1 MDPVADLGPE
11 SGKLE
16 IASGPSILFV
26 AMQSSIHTARWI
38 QLASDLGVS
47 LHLFPIDGWPPNPN
61 LRGVILHLPEPKPE
75 LPSTLVEPSR
85 ARMLTRSAARFTLIA
100 LSDPARAARLLA
112 ARLQNRLQRMRAP
125 SSANTLPRRVA
136 RFGRIALSNPLKAA
150 RILARRLRNGLVA
163 RDLSLGQI
171 TDRTAFDERRYT
183 VTVDDLGPVEAII
196 EGQIRL
202 GESLNTCPAHFG
214 PWVLAALIRR
224 LKPTLIHSMEFQHAG
239 YLVLKA
245 KEVYGAE
252 FPQWIAT
259 NWGSD
264 IFYFRR
270 FADHGA
276 QLRRLLSSIDYYS
289 CECHRDVGLA
299 RELGY
304 QGPVLPVLP
313 NSGGFDL
320 EQVCRMRAP
329 GPPSRRKL
337 LMIKGYHHFAGRAM
351 TSIRVLETFAERL
364 KAYEIIL
371 FSVSAEPRAAAID
384 LAERKVLNIR
394 VIDSAQHDEILAHFG
409 RARLY
414 MGISISDAISTS
426 ALEAM
431 AMGAFPIQTNTSCC
445 DEWFEDGKG
454 GFIVPPDDFDT
465 ICDRFLQALNDDA
478 LVDQAA
484 EINWATVRARL
495 DIRVLRGKVEAFY
508 RQIFDGSL
516 AAADPSA
523 REQP

>member
-1 MDPVADLGPE
+1 M
-11 SGKLE
+11 
-16 IASGPSILFV
+16 
-26 AMQSSIHTARWI
+26 
-38 QLASDLGVS
+38 
-47 LHLFPIDGWPPNPN
+47 
-61 LRGVILHLPEPKPE
+61 
-75 LPSTLVEPSR
+75 
-85 ARMLTRSAARFTLIA
+85 
-100 LSDPARAARLLA
+100 
-112 ARLQNRLQRMRAP
+112 
-125 SSANTLPRRVA
+125 
-136 RFGRIALSNPLKAA
+136 
-150 RILARRLRNGLVA
+150 RNGLVA
-163 RDLSLGQI
+163 RDLSSGQI
-171 TDRTAFDERRYT
+171 TDRAAFDERRYT
-183 VTVDDLGPVEAII
+183 VTADDLGPAEAII

-202 GESLNTCPAHFG
+202 GESPNTCPAHFG

-245 KEVYGAE
+245 KEVYGAG

-276 QLRRLLSSIDYYS
+276 QLRRLLGSIDYYS
-289 CECHRDVGLA
+289 CECHRDIGLA

-320 EQVCRMRAP
+320 EQVFRMRAP
-329 GPPSRRKL
+329 GPPSHRKL

-351 TSIRVLETFAERL
+351 TAIKVLETFAECL

-371 FSVSAEPRAAAID
+371 FSVSAEQP
-384 LAERKVLNIR
+384 ERKVLNIR
-394 VIDSAQHDEILAHFG
+394 VIDAARHDEILAYFG

-465 ICDRFLQALNDDA
+465 ICDRFLRALNDDA

-508 RQIFDGSL
+508 RQISDGSL
-516 AAADPSA
+516 AAASASA